1 MVDPARRVVIV
12 GGGISGLATAFAIQ
26 EESQRLNVTLD
37 CTIVEGHDRFGG
49 KVLTHQIDDF
59 VIEGGP
65 DSFLTS
71 KPWAFELCE
80 KLGLTD
86 QLINTNM
93 ANSQTFCFTKG
104 QMRELPQGLVAF
116 VPTRLSSL
124 FSGGLISPLGI
135 LRMGWEWFVPRY
147 TNLEHDES
155 LASFF
160 RRRLG
165 AEAFDH
171 FIEPLVAGIY
181 AGDANELSLK
191 STFPRFYDL
200 EQEYGSLIK
209 GIRAQQARPS
219 SLSVQQKPQR
229 TMFTTLRG
237 GLGDLI
243 QVLVKRIES
252 NGATLLTGHHV
263 AEITQAKV
271 TTHAT
276 YSVVLD
282 NQERMPA
289 DDVILAT
296 PAYVTAKLLEPLAP
310 PVASLLNQ
318 IPYCSTA
325 TISLAFPYHEV
336 EKLIRG
342 FGFVIPRIEGRSL
355 LAATWTSLKWPNRAN
370 AQHALIRC
378 YVGGKGR
385 EKILEEDDT
394 ALVAYVREQ
403 LREMVGISCEP
414 LFAEVYRWDR
424 AMPQY
429 VCGHGQRLREI
440 RSLMNGLEGMH
451 LTGAAF
457 EGLGIPDCIREGT
470 RVGADV
476 VQSHQERMEN
486 G

>member
-1 MVDPARRVVIV
+1 MAHPVRHIVIV
-12 GGGISGLATAFAIQ
+12 GGGISGLASALAIQ
-26 EESQRLNVTLD
+26 EECQRLGSTID
-37 CTIVEGHDRFGG
+37 CTILEGEHRLGG
-49 KVLTHQIDDF
+49 KILTHRVEEF

-86 QLINTNM
+86 QLINTNREH
-93 ANSQTFCFTKG
+93 SQTFCFTKG
-104 QMRELPQGLVAF
+104 QMRELPQGLLAF
-116 VPTRLSSL
+116 VPTRLSTL
-124 FSGGLISPLGI
+124 FSGGLISPLGM

-147 TNLEHDES
+147 ANVEHDES

-165 AEAFDH
+165 AEAFDY

-181 AGDANELSLK
+181 AGDADELSVK
-191 STFPRFYDL
+191 STFPRFYEL
-200 EQEYGSLIK
+200 EQQYGSLMK
-209 GIRAQQARPS
+209 GMRAQQARSTPQS
-219 SLSVQQKPQR
+219 TLPRTQR

-243 QVLVKRIES
+243 QALVKRIES

-263 AEITQAKV
+263 LEV
-271 TTHAT
+271 TKMMAT
-276 YSVVLD
+276 PHRGYTVVLD
-282 NQERMPA
+282 NQESIIA

-296 PAYVTAKLLEPLAP
+296 PAYVSAKLLEPLHP
-310 PVASLLNQ
+310 QVASLLNH

-325 TISLAFPYHEV
+325 TISLAFPQHEV
-336 EKLIRG
+336 KNVIKG
-342 FGFVIPRIEGRSL
+342 FGFIVPRIEGRAL
-355 LAATWTSLKWPNRAN
+355 IAATWTSLKWPNRAN
-370 AQHALIRC
+370 SEHTLIRC

-385 EKILEEDDT
+385 ERILEESDSAIVT
-394 ALVAYVREQ
+394 YVREQ

-414 LFAEVYRWDR
+414 LLTEVYRWDR

-429 VCGHGQRLREI
+429 VCGHSKRLQEI
-440 RSLMNGLEGMH
+440 NTAMNDLAGIH

-457 EGLGIPDCIREGT
+457 EGLGIPDCIRDGT
-470 RVGADV
+470 RVGSDV
-476 VQSHQERMEN
+476 VRSYQ
-486 G
+486 